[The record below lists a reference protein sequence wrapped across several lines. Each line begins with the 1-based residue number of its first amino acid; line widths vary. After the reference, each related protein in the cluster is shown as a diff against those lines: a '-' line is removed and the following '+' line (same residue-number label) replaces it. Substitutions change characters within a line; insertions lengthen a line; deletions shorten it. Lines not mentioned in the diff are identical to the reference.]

1 MEWESAAEQQFNQ
14 LLKEVPIMFRAMAKN
29 AIRSGAENAA
39 RERGASS
46 VSPEDVIR
54 GYIVTTPGPQK
65 GGLRKIFEKLG
76 IDTGPYE
83 DLLP

>member
-1 MEWESAAEQQFNQ
+1 
-14 LLKEVPIMFRAMAKN
+14 MFRAMAKN

-39 RERGASS
+39 RQRGATA
-46 VSPEDVIR
+46 VAPEDVIR

-65 GGLRKIFEKLG
+65 SGLRKTMEKLG

-83 DLLP
+83 GLLP